1 MYEYKKKFLPLIF
14 FLLVFIDQLSK
25 YIVRLRQPADSGF
38 YICNPGVAFGIK
50 IPDILFWSFWLI
62 IIFMLTVFLY
72 KKCFIPN
79 TLYLILILS
88 GALSNMLDRFAY
100 GCVIDFI
107 DLKILP
113 RSELVWGWPLFNL
126 ADTFI
131 VLGVI
136 VVLLNQFKHLSIRKL
151 FKN

>member
-1 MYEYKKKFLPLIF
+1 MPVSKKIIFFFIFPGLIF
-14 FLLVFIDQLSK
+14 FDQMSK
-25 YIVRLRQPADSGF
+25 YIVRLRQPADGGL

-62 IIFMLTVFLY
+62 IIFMLMVFLY

-88 GALSNMLDRFAY
+88 GAISNVLDRFMH

-107 DLKILP
+107 DLKI
-113 RSELVWGWPLFNL
+113 WPVFNI
-126 ADTFI
+126 ADSFI
-131 VLGVI
+131 VIGVI
-136 VVLLNQFKHLSIRKL
+136 LILISNLKFKI
-151 FKN
+151 